1 MSIKERILEE
11 LRKEKNLS
19 DRELTDRILE
29 TGVAQQS
36 VNAACRQLASSG
48 RIERTAPPIK
58 NYVLM
63 DKDTSTH
70 PIKIDDMTHRGQ
82 YLKSE
87 FNSFWNMFWKTEKDY
102 YSTFTL
108 GELVKLKMAITNINN
123 LITFE
128 STIMA
133 CNLICD
139 ILEFDGATKAQILHN
154 IKSTS
159 ANTNGYDI
167 EHCGQTPFICEV
179 KANIPSGGKNSFGSQ
194 QTNQLIKDVNCLLN
208 GKTKSTIVPSELGG
222 YYKFL
227 CMYCNDQKTLEAIHH
242 FVSLINSKN
251 QDCVELW
258 NGQSILQKNRIYL
271 LLVKEE
277 C

>member
-1 MSIKERILEE
+1 MSVKERILEE
-11 LRKEKNLS
+11 LRKDNNLS
-19 DRELTDRILE
+19 DRELTDRILG
-29 TGVAQQS
+29 TGAAQQS
-36 VNAACRQLASSG
+36 VNAACRQLVCSG
-48 RIERTAPPIK
+48 RIGRTAPPIE

-63 DKDTSTH
+63 DKDTNTH
-70 PIKIDDMTHRGQ
+70 PIKTDDMTQRGQ

-87 FNSFWNMFWKTEKDY
+87 FNSFWSAFWKTEKDY

-108 GELVKLKMAITNINN
+108 GELVKLKLAITNINN

-139 ILEFDGATKAQILHN
+139 ILKFEEVTKDQILYD
-154 IKSTS
+154 IKRTS

-167 EHCGQTPFICEV
+167 EYRGHKPFVCEV
-179 KANIPSGGKNSFGSQ
+179 KANIPSGGKDFFGAQ
-194 QTNQLIKDVNCLLN
+194 QTNQLVKDINCLLN
-208 GKTKSTIVPSELGG
+208 GKNKSTIASAELDE

-227 CMYCNDQKTLEAIHH
+227 CMYCNDQKTLTAIHH
-242 FVSLINSKN
+242 FVSLFNSKN
-251 QDCVELW
+251 HNCVELW
-258 NGQSILQKNRIYL
+258 NGQNILQKNKIYL
-271 LLVKEE
+271 LLVTEE

>member
-1 MSIKERILEE
+1 MNIKERILQE
-11 LRKEKNLS
+11 LRKENYLS
-19 DRELTDRILE
+19 DRELTDRILG

-36 VNAACRQLASSG
+36 VNTACRQLACSG
-48 RIERTAPPIK
+48 LIRRTAPPIK
-58 NYVLM
+58 NYSLT

-70 PIKIDDMTHRGQ
+70 PTKTEDLPHRGQ

-87 FNSFWNMFWKTEKDY
+87 FNAFWNAFWNTEKDY
-102 YSTFTL
+102 YSAFTL
-108 GELVKLKMAITNINN
+108 EELVKLKMAITNINN

-139 ILEFDGATKAQILHN
+139 ILKFDEVTKAQILHD

-179 KANIPSGGKNSFGSQ
+179 KANIPSGGKNSFGAQ

-208 GKTKSTIVPSELGG
+208 GKTKSTIAPSELGG

-227 CMYCNDQKTLEAIHH
+227 CMYCNDQKTLAAIHH
-242 FVSLINSKN
+242 FVSLFNSKN

-258 NGQSILQKNRIYL
+258 NGQSILKKNRIYL